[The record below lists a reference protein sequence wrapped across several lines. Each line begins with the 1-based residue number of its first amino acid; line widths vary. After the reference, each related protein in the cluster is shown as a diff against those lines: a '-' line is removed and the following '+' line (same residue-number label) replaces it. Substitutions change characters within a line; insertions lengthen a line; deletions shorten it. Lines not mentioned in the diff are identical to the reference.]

1 MLQFKK
7 INLILQSEKRLLY
20 DSIKD
25 ELEEKIHILEED
37 KTNVDFSTG
46 LWELNSGKSSRRRKA
61 DPMDPDRRKKPV
73 TGIFFIY
80 FFNCLH
86 LTYYICLLKH
96 LS

>member
-73 TGIFFIY
+73 TGTTYGYIFF
-80 FFNCLH
+80 
-86 LTYYICLLKH
+86 
-96 LS
+96 

>member
-73 TGIFFIY
+73 TGMFVFGQ
-80 FFNCLH
+80 CK
-86 LTYYICLLKH
+86 T
-96 LS
+96 